1 VREVQLSRSLILEG
15 VILLLNPTIFK
26 VSRVSL
32 DSINRLVNTKKHT
45 HDFGGEL
52 IALQES
58 AFSVLFF
65 SFL

>member
-1 VREVQLSRSLILEG
+1 VREVQLSRNLILEG
-15 VILLLNPTIFK
+15 VILLLNPTIFE
-26 VSRVSL
+26 VSKVSL

-45 HDFGGEL
+45 YDFGGEL

-58 AFSVLFF
+58 VFSVLFF